1 MSINNLNLSLLHA
14 GKVDLDHRWD
24 FDNVI
29 SPFSRLYL
37 ITRGHAQV
45 FHSGHTYD
53 LKPGYLYLI
62 PSYTYSRYK
71 CEKTFTQY
79 YLSILEESDD
89 QGSIFDHHEF
99 QYEVPAHPHDA
110 QILDRI
116 LELNDDRMLLN
127 DDPKAY
133 DNVPT
138 MLAYKARNDQMNPG
152 NFLETRG
159 LMTALLSRFI
169 KGKKVTQSVS
179 LKNQEKINA
188 IIRFIR
194 QNLHRE
200 LTVAELANE
209 AHLNAD
215 YFSRVFYEIVKIRPV
230 KFIQEKRIERAQ
242 LLLSTT
248 TYSISEIASKVGLD
262 NISYFTRLFKKQL
275 GRTPGEYRQSKWQ
288 NDI

>member
-14 GKVDLDHRWD
+14 GKVDLDHHWD

-37 ITRGHAQV
+37 ITHGQAQV
-45 FHSGHTYD
+45 FHSGQTFD

-71 CEKTFTQY
+71 CESTFTQY

-99 QYEVPAHPHDA
+99 LYEVPAHPNDA
-110 QILDRI
+110 LILDRI

-138 MLAYKARNDQMNPG
+138 MLAYKARNDRMNPG
-152 NFLETRG
+152 SFLETRG

-169 KGKKVTQSVS
+169 KGKKVTRSVS
-179 LKNQEKINA
+179 LKNQEKINN
-188 IIRFIR
+188 IIRYIR

-200 LTVAELANE
+200 LTVAELADE

-215 YFSRVFYEIVKIRPV
+215 YFSRVFFEIVKTRPV

-248 TYSISEIASKVGLD
+248 TYSISEIAAKVGLD

-275 GRTPGEYRQSKWQ
+275 GRTPGAYRQSKWQ